1 MRKYELVVIIN
12 PDLEEKKTKELI
24 DKIKGWVEKENGK
37 VVKLNQWGKKTL
49 IYLIKKHQNGFYFL
63 LELEL
68 EGTAAQKIE
77 KKVKLE
83 EEIIR
88 YLMVRKD

>member
-1 MRKYELVVIIN
+1 MRKYELTVIIN
-12 PDLEEKKTKELI
+12 PDLEEKKIKELI
-24 DKIKGWVEKENGK
+24 DKIKGLVEKEKGK
-37 VVKLNQWGKKTL
+37 VVKLNEWGKKTL
-49 IYLIKKHQNGFYFL
+49 TYLIKKHQDGFYFL

-68 EGTAAQKIE
+68 EGRVAREIE